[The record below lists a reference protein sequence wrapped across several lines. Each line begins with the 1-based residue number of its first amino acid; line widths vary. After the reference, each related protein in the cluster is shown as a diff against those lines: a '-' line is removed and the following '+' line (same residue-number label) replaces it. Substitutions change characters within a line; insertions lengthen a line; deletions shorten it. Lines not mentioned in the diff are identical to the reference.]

1 MIAFRLFLLSH
12 VFTFLATKVLL
23 INNQRMDQ
31 TVQLLHTRAVT
42 TVSSF
47 TQEFY
52 SSNLP
57 FVLTHGTT
65 RFHIVISL

>member
-31 TVQLLHTRAVT
+31 TAQLLHTRAVT